1 MKNISAA
8 KAMELFDKKTIG
20 VELSDGTDLLMAEN
34 GYRKEDI
41 PKLLVEGCKFYID

>member
-20 VELSDGTDLLMAEN
+20 VSDGTDLLMAEN

-41 PKLLVEGCKFYID
+41 PKLLVEGCKFFID